1 MININEA
8 HDIGKLYGLITDLR
22 SQRLNNNIQL
32 NANRLVDLRENLDVL
47 AQGLELDQLSFYYDE
62 ETIDG
67 EVQPSKEHGYKRLN
81 NVKEALE
88 QNYGDV
94 IDAIKTYY
102 GSDDTETLIETLYN
116 IYETE
121 VSE

>member
-22 SQRLNNNIQL
+22 SERLNNNIQL
-32 NANRLVDLRENLDVL
+32 DANRLVDLRENLDVL
-47 AQGLELDQLSFYYDE
+47 AQGLDVDQITYYYDE

-67 EVQPSKEHGYKRLN
+67 EVQLTKEDEQERQK
-81 NVKEALE
+81 NVKLALE

-102 GSDDTETLIETLYN
+102 GSGDTEKLIETLYS
-116 IYETE
+116 IYEQE
-121 VSE
+121 ISK

>member
-22 SQRLNNNIQL
+22 SERLNNNIQL
-32 NANRLVDLRENLDVL
+32 DANRLVDLRENLDVL
-47 AQGLELDQLSFYYDE
+47 AQGLDVDQITYYYDE

-67 EVQPSKEHGYKRLN
+67 EVQPTKEDEQERQK
-81 NVKEALE
+81 NVKLALE

-102 GSDDTETLIETLYN
+102 GSGDTEKLIETLYN
-116 IYETE
+116 IYEQE
-121 VSE
+121 ISK